1 MAIVAHVFPKFHA
14 YLMSRTTG
22 SAFTS
27 DTLKAA
33 LYGTG
38 TVTWGSTV
46 ESSEFVSD
54 WLTNTSL
61 TEITGTGYTAGG
73 VTLSSVSLNQTNQY
87 ETLVVGV
94 DPVWTNASFTANFA
108 LFYDSS
114 PGSNATN
121 PIICY
126 WDFGGP
132 ATVSSGTFTLN
143 IGTSNGVGQALV
155 QWVSS

>member
-1 MAIVAHVFPKFHA
+1 MAVTAHAFPKFHA

-22 SAFTS
+22 TAFTS
-27 DTLKAA
+27 DTLKVA

-38 TVTWGSTV
+38 TVTWGATLQ
-46 ESSEFVSD
+46 SSEFVSD
-54 WLTNTSL
+54 WLTNTGL

-73 VTLSSVSLNQTNQY
+73 DTLSVVSLNQTNQY
-87 ETLVVGV
+87 ETLVVSNN
-94 DPVWTNASFTANFA
+94 PIWSSATFTAYFA

-126 WDFGGP
+126 WDFGGAAP
-132 ATVSSGTFTLN
+132 VSGGTFALSL
-143 IGTSNGVGQALV
+143 GSSNGVAQALV
-155 QWVSS
+155 QWASA